1 MLQSSFKPTLLP
13 GVGRGVKMGVK
24 RTVLKAGDGQTFPKE
39 GDKLKMHYVGV
50 RFAADKIF
58 A

>member
-1 MLQSSFKPTLLP
+1 MEK
-13 GVGRGVKMGVK
+13 RVKMGVK

-50 RFAADKIF
+50 RFAAEKKYLDI
-58 A
+58 